1 MDDRI
6 ETLLRD
12 TFDRT
17 AQHAPPATGLAAAAR
32 TRLRRRRRA
41 GAAAAAVATVAAAGA
56 VAWSV
61 PRSSVAPPAPGVVV
75 VPEPAPRP
83 SSVLCAAGA
92 SCEAE
97 QVAQPLRRPLA
108 LPEVA
113 GREACPVSAS
123 RTLPAAGGFSGDVTA
138 VGDGPFR
145 LTGSGTVEI
154 QPSEVPR
161 SGWEGTGVGGQKVI
175 WWIDASYSGPVL
187 LRGARIDGPGDLGFD
202 RYLGALGTAPADGT
216 PTPELVYP
224 ETETDG
230 LSFVRT
236 FPSSV
241 RLREPGCYAVQAD
254 GTSFSEVIVFRA
266 VPAGHQAT
274 P

>member
-1 MDDRI
+1 V
-6 ETLLRD
+6 
-12 TFDRT
+12 
-17 AQHAPPATGLAAAAR
+17 
-32 TRLRRRRRA
+32 
-41 GAAAAAVATVAAAGA
+41 AAAAVAAVAAAGA
-56 VAWSV
+56 IAWAV
-61 PRSSVAPPAPGVVV
+61 PGTSVAPPAPAASKGVVV
-75 VPEPAPRP
+75 VPEPAPVP
-83 SSVLCAAGA
+83 SSDLCAAGT

-97 QVAQPLRRPLA
+97 QVARALRRPLA
-108 LPEVA
+108 LPEVP

-123 RTLPAAGGFSGDVTA
+123 RTMPAAGGFSGDVTA

-145 LTGSGTVEI
+145 LTGTGTVEI

-187 LRGARIDGPGDLGFD
+187 LRGARVDGPGDLGFD
-202 RYLGALGTAPADGT
+202 RYLGALGTVPQDRT
-216 PTPELVYP
+216 PSAELVYP

-241 RLREPGCYAVQAD
+241 RLREPGCYAVQVD

-266 VPAGHQAT
+266 VPAGHQTT